1 MYKFLTYTN
10 SKDKALNIFD
20 PNLFLNG
27 LYLQAPDI
35 LLGDT
40 CIITLLY
47 SYENDF
53 SYLNQFDTINYDL
66 YYKRPNKSVWNK
78 LKFYT
83 NSKQSK
89 LTPISSGEIELRCI
103 ITAKKDDIEYT
114 KEIYGS
120 FRIT

>member
-1 MYKFLTYTN
+1 MHKFLTYTN

-20 PNLFLNG
+20 PELFLNS

-35 LLGDT
+35 SLGDT

-83 NSKQSK
+83 SSKQSR
-89 LTPISSGEIELRCI
+89 LTPISSGEIELLFK

-114 KEIYGS
+114 REISGS
-120 FRIT
+120 FKIT